1 MAVYS
6 VSLIK
11 IYADGHLL
19 AILQMI
25 ETPYR
30 FIKSWVNLKNETEIY
45 NDSVCVY
52 TTLLEAYA
60 RCIPVDESKCCRMLY
75 NGVGQEFDSGETLV
89 SVSHVDNG
97 DKMDVYWIQLIHES
111 LDEPI
116 PKLTGGRPCCVW
128 PPRFNTVT

>member
-11 IYADGHLL
+11 IYAEGHLL

-60 RCIPVDESKCCRMLY
+60 RCIPVDESKC
-75 NGVGQEFDSGETLV
+75 
-89 SVSHVDNG
+89 
-97 DKMDVYWIQLIHES
+97 
-111 LDEPI
+111 
-116 PKLTGGRPCCVW
+116 
-128 PPRFNTVT
+128 